1 MDLHIRNNLFLL
13 MFTVI
18 NDINSDLNI
27 LYGSEL
33 QTANSGIGTRN
44 CDIWRKL
51 ATQKKQNSD
60 LLKMCMKY
68 FCRSTYNHVKTNVAK
83 KHIY

>member
-1 MDLHIRNNLFLL
+1 

-33 QTANSGIGTRN
+33 QIANSGIGTRN
-44 CDIWRKL
+44 SDIWRKL
-51 ATQKKQNSD
+51 ATQK
-60 LLKMCMKY
+60 
-68 FCRSTYNHVKTNVAK
+68 ST
-83 KHIY
+83 ILIC